1 LSALTEAHERK
12 RVQNP
17 APPKPLPRRTLV
29 EYRPFPVDSLP
40 PLLRESVLGTAA
52 AVGCDPVFAAL
63 PALALAGASIGAA
76 IAVRPKRRFV
86 EVPVLW
92 CVTVGDSGTAKTPA
106 ASPYID
112 MAHDIESELKD
123 KFDREMQT
131 LENAESANESDA
143 KGLPKPLRGYFTVD
157 DITIERLV
165 ENLQSSPRGILL
177 FQDEL
182 ANWFG
187 SFVRY
192 KGKGAPPDSS
202 KWLSMFEA
210 KNVNYQRRTGT
221 PREVF
226 AKRAAVSVSGG
237 IQPGILRNVLADE
250 AYIASGLAARLIFA
264 MPPKHCP
271 RWTDHEGNEAADLA
285 FRDAVRFLRGI
296 QFNPQSGPA
305 KVGLET
311 EARNRF
317 IAFMNENANR
327 AEELD
332 GGPMAAVLPKIVRI
346 ALRLALIHHCLTH
359 AAVKLDPARFSITDD
374 SMLAGVTMALWFTG
388 EAERVYAMI
397 DECPDGKKE
406 RTLAELVQ
414 RKDGRMTPREL
425 QRMNNPNYPTSEACE
440 AALGVLVASGWG
452 VWLEEKSERGGH
464 VKRVFVLHSTLDT
477 RRPIDTK

>member
-1 LSALTEAHERK
+1 MSALTDARERNQG
-12 RVQNP
+12 RIP
-17 APPKPLPRRTLV
+17 APPLPRRTLL

-40 PLLRESVLGTAA
+40 PLLRDSVMGTAD

-63 PALALAGASIGAA
+63 PALVLAGASIGAA
-76 IAVRPKRRFV
+76 IAVRPKRGFV
-86 EVPVLW
+86 EVPILW
-92 CVTVGDSGTAKTPA
+92 GVVIGDSGTAKTPA
-106 ASPYID
+106 ATPYIE
-112 MAHDIESELKD
+112 MAHGIEEELKD
-123 KFDREMQT
+123 KFDREMQ
-131 LENAESANESDA
+131 AYGKAVSADESGA
-143 KGLPKPLRGYFTVD
+143 KELPKPVRSYFAVD

-165 ENLQSSPRGILL
+165 ENLQSSPRGIVL

-192 KGKGAPPDSS
+192 KGKGSTPDSS
-202 KWLSMFEA
+202 KWLSLFEA
-210 KNVNYQRRTGT
+210 KSVNYQRRTGT

-264 MPPKHCP
+264 MPPKRCP
-271 RWTDHEGNEAADLA
+271 RWTENEGDEAADLA

-296 QFNPQSGPA
+296 PFNPQSGSA

-317 IAFMNENANR
+317 IAFMNENADR
-327 AEELD
+327 AEALD

-346 ALRLALIHHCLTH
+346 ALRLALIHHCLIH
-359 AAVKLDPARFSITDD
+359 AAIQSDPAKFSITDD
-374 SMLAGVTMALWFTG
+374 SMFAGVTMALWFSG

-397 DECPDGKKE
+397 DECPDDKKE
-406 RTLAELVQ
+406 RSLAELVE
-414 RKDGRMTPREL
+414 RKGGRLSPREL
-425 QRMNNPNYPTSEACE
+425 QRTNNPKYPTSEVCE
-440 AALGVLVASGWG
+440 AALDVLVTSGWG
-452 VWLEEKSERGGH
+452 VWQEEKAERGGH
-464 VKRVFVLHSTLDT
+464 TKRVFVLHSTLDT
-477 RRPIDTK
+477 RPAIDTA